1 MGDMKHGWYALG
13 RYHAC
18 QRKCF
23 GFARDVVEWTAELP
37 HRPLADIAV
46 QVPLAG
52 PVPSWTGAFKS
63 LIVQFSN
70 VEALTIIDNDK
81 KRRVDKYH
89 RHHHMIGTQRQ
100 RQPQQ
105 RRDKDKGNKKHNDNG
120 RYTRVYRQPPPAQSS
135 TYHQNPTQPVQPSKY
150 EHNHGQ
156 WHGIH
161 KPHHLHL
168 PVDLLVCWYF
178 SCTPGAGHKTAPAGV
193 PSCTWW
199 RWADAFAKNCPD
211 SWCTYCWSY
220 SLCYDILSVSKLV
233 WNFHWDSHIIQQ
245 GCPEIGWNR
254 YSWSMLLRDPGWDCS
269 FWLQVKEPATPT
281 LEQGRSM
288 DVEPMDISQKCRCI
302 TLVYIP
308 YSSYFW
314 KTEPTYIEDES
325 KV

>member
-1 MGDMKHGWYALG
+1 MGDMKHGWYTLR

-18 QRKCF
+18 QTKCF
-23 GFARDVVEWTAELP
+23 GFARVTCFAHAWDVVEWTAELP

-46 QVPLAG
+46 QVPLEG

-70 VEALTIIDNDK
+70 VELIMT
-81 KRRVDKYH
+81 RREESTS
-89 RHHHMIGTQRQ
+89 ITATTTWQQRQ

-120 RYTRVYRQPPPAQSS
+120 RYTRVYWQPPPAQSS
-135 TYHQNPTQPVQPSKY
+135 TYHQNPAQPVQPSKY

-168 PVDLLVCWYF
+168 QVDLLVCWHF
-178 SCTPGAGHKTAPAGV
+178 SSTPGAGHKTAPAGV

-211 SWCTYCWSY
+211 SWCTYCSWSY
-220 SLCYDILSVSKLV
+220 SLCYDILSVNELV
-233 WNFHWDSHIIQQ
+233 WNFHEASIMTLQ

-254 YSWSMLLRDPGWDCS
+254 YSWSMQLRDPGWIVLFGCRS
-269 FWLQVKEPATPT
+269 RSLRLLHLSKAGAWMLNLVGSRQLFIVFSAIMRSKRGGTP
-281 LEQGRSM
+281 
-288 DVEPMDISQKCRCI
+288 
-302 TLVYIP
+302 
-308 YSSYFW
+308 
-314 KTEPTYIEDES
+314 KTI
-325 KV
+325 